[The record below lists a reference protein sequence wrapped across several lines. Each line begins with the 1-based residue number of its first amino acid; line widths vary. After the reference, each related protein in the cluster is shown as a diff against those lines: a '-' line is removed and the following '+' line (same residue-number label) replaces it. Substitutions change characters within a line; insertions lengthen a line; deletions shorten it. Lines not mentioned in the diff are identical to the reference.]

1 MVIGDWGRQDLY
13 HTAALANVMAGVTT
27 RVGARFVV
35 STGDNGACH
44 LCAVRRAH
52 AGSHARP
59 VMYGSIRQRA

>member
-35 STGDNGACH
+35 STGDNGAFH
-44 LCAVRRAH
+44 LCAVLRAN

-59 VMYGSIRQRA
+59 LLRGSVR